1 MQVDGLA
8 DAAWRL
14 ARTELPKGVSD
25 IAPAEGADPT
35 ATQQDLRKEEECA
48 RSEAGR
54 CDRWS
59 EGVGRSDGRPDS
71 KPALSRLE
79 SRAGVVRAAPS
90 VGSRDIT
97 RGADALPGE
106 QFAIW
111 VSGRTDV
118 QFRDVGPA
126 GAR

>member
-1 MQVDGLA
+1 
-8 DAAWRL
+8 AWRL
-14 ARTELPKGVSD
+14 ARRELPKGVSD
-25 IAPAEGADPT
+25 IAPAEGADPA
-35 ATQQDLRKEEECA
+35 ATQQDLRKQEEEECA

-54 CDRWS
+54 GERWS
-59 EGVGRSDGRPDS
+59 EGVGRSDSRPDS
-71 KPALSRLE
+71 KPALSRLG

-90 VGSRDIT
+90 VGSRDVAW
-97 RGADALPGE
+97 GADALPGE

-111 VSGRTDV
+111 VSGRADV

>member
-1 MQVDGLA
+1 MQVDGVA

-14 ARTELPKGVSD
+14 ARRELPKGVSD
-25 IAPAEGADPT
+25 IASAEGGNPT
-35 ATQQDLRKEEECA
+35 ATRQDLRQQEEEECA
-48 RSEAGR
+48 RSEAGT

-90 VGSRDIT
+90 VGSRDVAW
-97 RGADALPGE
+97 GAD
-106 QFAIW
+106 
-111 VSGRTDV
+111 
-118 QFRDVGPA
+118 
-126 GAR
+126 